1 VAVQPLPQAAD
12 VVTFLGRV
20 GDPYFMVQAQ
30 QHVALVTAFVRGY
43 TRGRG
48 FDGEDEAEEDI
59 CAVIVTATARLV
71 TNPAQVERE
80 SADRYATVGS
90 FNGFTLP
97 ELAILHA
104 YRRRTQ

>member
-1 VAVQPLPQAAD
+1 MAVQPLPTATD

-20 GDPYFMVQAQ
+20 GDPYFSAQAA

-48 FDGEDEAEEDI
+48 FEDEDEAEEDI
-59 CAVIVTATARLV
+59 CAVIVIATARLV

-80 SADRYATVGS
+80 SADRYSTVGA

-97 ELAILHA
+97 ELAILHG
-104 YRRRTQ
+104 YRRRTA